1 MCLPAEIKQLM
12 ESSSLE
18 NYGYQIIHMCL
29 LSLSLSSLLLIE
41 STYLFIDMSI
51 NLLLL
56 CCPET
61 LSSTS
66 KDNCTEIQEE
76 GMMFKGSL

>member
-1 MCLPAEIKQLM
+1 
-12 ESSSLE
+12 
-18 NYGYQIIHMCL
+18 
-29 LSLSLSSLLLIE
+29 
-41 STYLFIDMSI
+41 MSI

-76 GMMFKGSL
+76 GMMFKGSLLGFMEEGGRWEREKKKRGIKRRG